1 MSCLISLRI
10 PRDERAS
17 ERQSVLV
24 LSSCERTRKEEFP
37 LVSSLRSQTCDFE
50 NFRKN
55 QLASFRPPSQ
65 APPPQHMH
73 NAHRYLSLSLTASK
87 EEDTSS
93 WLIHKPELED

>member
-37 LVSSLRSQTCDFE
+37 LVSSLRSQTCELPFQSWIL
-50 NFRKN
+50 FCV
-55 QLASFRPPSQ
+55 LA
-65 APPPQHMH
+65 
-73 NAHRYLSLSLTASK
+73 
-87 EEDTSS
+87 E
-93 WLIHKPELED
+93 